1 MGNVKIT
8 ALTTRVVVAY
18 NGSEG
23 PEYFQ
28 AGDSSCKPG
37 YLVMEDDKD
46 EVKLCISTAK
56 PIGVVGCDADHDLST
71 AYTAGER
78 IPIFMLGSG
87 VDIYV
92 YHGGKAGDS
101 VEKGSIMETAS
112 STTYAGTMQEYIRAT
127 ITTAVLA
134 AKVTERLIGP
144 GFWIGRSQ
152 QTIVCTTGVASYIVV
167 RLSL

>member
-1 MGNVKIT
+1 MART
-8 ALTTRVVVAY
+8 SLTSRVLIAR
-18 NGSEG
+18 NGWEG
-23 PEYFQ
+23 PEYYQ

-37 YLVMEDDKD
+37 MIVMEDDAD
-46 EVKLCISTAK
+46 EVKVCTSTGK

-71 AYTAGER
+71 VYTAGER
-78 IPIFMLGSG
+78 IPIWTLGSG
-87 VDIYV
+87 VDIYIK
-92 YHGGKAGDS
+92 HGGKASDT

-112 STTYAGTMQEYIRAT
+112 STTYVGTMQEYIRAT

-144 GFWIGRSQ
+144 GFWIGRSLE
-152 QTIVCTTGVASYIVV
+152 TITCTTGTARFIAV

>member
-1 MGNVKIT
+1 MVKIT
-8 ALTTRVVVAY
+8 ALTSRVIVAF
-18 NGSEG
+18 NGCEG

-37 YLVMEDDKD
+37 YIVMEDDND

-71 AYTAGER
+71 VYAAGER

-92 YHGGKAGDS
+92 YHGGKASDT
-101 VEKGSIMETAS
+101 VEKGSMMETAS
-112 STTYAGTMQEYIRAT
+112 STTYAGMMQEFIRAT

-152 QTIVCTTGVASYIVV
+152 QTLTATTGTGQYIVV